1 MTYSYKTN
9 INCIGC
15 VQQVKPHLD
24 QLEQSKEIK
33 HWHLDLN
40 SPDHVLTID
49 TNSLSS
55 DEVTEVIASAGFRAT
70 PVVAS

>member
-24 QLEQSKEIK
+24 QLEQSKEIQ

-40 SPDHVLTID
+40 NPDHVLTID
-49 TNSLSS
+49 TTRLTS
-55 DEVTEVIASAGFRAT
+55 DEVAGVIAGAGFRAT
-70 PVVAS
+70 PVAKA